1 MISDNFQDGFCV
13 LVSQLTRIG
22 ARLFPKLA
30 AHQAARRRFAHLVR
44 DRNNFTHPDQL
55 APLLAP
61 YRLVSFDLFDTLVWR
76 KVALD
81 DVHRKTAEFG
91 ERTICGDDGPL
102 PAGLL
107 LNARGR
113 HQEAIKQAGM
123 RADPPQNEADLT
135 QVLDSALAPYL
146 RNASVRAGAV
156 QALIAYEI
164 ETERRVL
171 TVDSVMRDFVK
182 ALRAQ
187 GKTVILT
194 SDMYFPD
201 AWLKV
206 LVDNLGLLS
215 LFDHVFVSA
224 SVGVTKHSGLLFEH
238 IDQTL
243 GSHGWRRLHLGDH
256 WTNDVVRPR
265 QHGWD
270 ALHYFNRENEIRKS
284 RLEHETRLGAHSTPA
299 ARRDLVARIE
309 AADPADALV
318 RLVSA
323 GFHSFARQVLSRACI
338 GRFDRV
344 LFLTRDGTIYR
355 HLLQQLVA
363 DSGAA
368 DHLSLPPFQD
378 LAFSRRAG
386 VLLTCPAAEDPNWTE
401 YLRFHVRWM
410 RDEEAT
416 LGAILATFA
425 LQHDEIGVLAQA
437 NPDLALDDLAA
448 DAAMVAALDAALQA
462 KRGRVVAYLDQQDLF
477 APDQRLLLVDI
488 GYSGTIL
495 KSLTEH
501 LYRRERDGQPVNS
514 VYEMQMFAA
523 NRFYAGNLDKLHPR
537 VSMPEPLMV
546 GRTDWRQRAA
556 ACNFAWLEPF
566 AVDRGRGSLRDY
578 RDDGTGRMQP
588 VFGPGASDLG
598 PVCPERLLRTAR
610 GLDRLL
616 RAAPLADR
624 DADRAI
630 SDAIVARFANP
641 RRRTLKGVEGVTHQA
656 GLAEIT
662 EGGLLRRVRPWRLRA
677 DLSRCLHED
686 RWVQGS
692 MSASRLGWLNPALN
706 RVIGL
711 ITR

>member
-1 MISDNFQDGFCV
+1 M
-13 LVSQLTRIG
+13 
-22 ARLFPKLA
+22 LA
-30 AHQAARRRFAHLVR
+30 PRRAAAEAARRRFAHLGR
-44 DRNNFTHPDQL
+44 DSNNFTHPDQL

-76 KVALD
+76 EVALE

-91 ERTICGDDGPL
+91 ERVICGDEGPL

-113 HQEAIKQAGM
+113 HQEALKQAGM
-123 RADPPQNEADLT
+123 RADPPRNEADLT
-135 QVLDSALAPYL
+135 HVLDSALAPYL
-146 RNASVRAGAV
+146 RNASARARAV
-156 QALIAYEI
+156 QALIAHEI

-171 TVDSVMRDFVK
+171 TVDPVMRDFVVR
-182 ALRAQ
+182 LRAQ
-187 GKTVILT
+187 DKAVILT
-194 SDMYFPD
+194 SDMYFPED
-201 AWLKV
+201 WLR
-206 LVDNLGLLS
+206 LLLRDLGLLP

-224 SVGVTKHSGLLFEH
+224 SVGVTKHSGLLYDH
-238 IDQTL
+238 IDRTL
-243 GSHGWRRLHLGDH
+243 GSHDWRRLHLGDN
-256 WTNDVVRPR
+256 WTNDVTRPR

-270 ALHYFNRENEIRKS
+270 ALHYFNRENEIRKT
-284 RLEHETRLGAHSTPA
+284 RLEHETRLDAHRTPA
-299 ARRDLVARIE
+299 ARRDLVSQIE
-309 AADPADALV
+309 ARDPEDALV

-323 GFHSFARQVLSRACI
+323 GFLSFSRQVLSRACL

-355 HLLQQLVA
+355 HLLAQHLADCGAGDQLA
-363 DSGAA
+363 
-368 DHLSLPPFQD
+368 LPEFGD

-386 VLLTCPAAEDPNWTE
+386 VLLTCPAAQEPDWAE

-410 RDEEAT
+410 RGDDAT
-416 LGAILATFA
+416 LGSIMATFA
-425 LQHDEIGVLAQA
+425 LTSDEVGVLAQTDS
-437 NPDLALDDLAA
+437 DLSLDDLAG

-462 KRGRVVAYLDQQDLF
+462 KRDRVVAYLDQQDLF
-477 APDQRLLLVDI
+477 TPDQRLLLVDI

-501 LYRRERDGQPVNS
+501 LYRRERDGQPVNTL
-514 VYEMQMFAA
+514 YEMQMFAA
-523 NRFYAGNLDKLHPR
+523 NRFFAGNLDKLHPR
-537 VSMPEPLMV
+537 IAMPDPLMV
-546 GRTDWRQRAA
+546 GRADWRQRAA
-556 ACNFAWLEPF
+556 AFNFAWLEPF
-566 AVDRGRGSLRDY
+566 AVDRGRGSLRDF
-578 RDDGTGRMQP
+578 RDDGTGWMEP
-588 VFGPGASDLG
+588 VFGPGAADPG
-598 PVCPERLLRTAR
+598 PVGPQRLLRTAR

-616 RAAPLADR
+616 RAAPLSDR
-624 DADRAI
+624 EADRAI
-630 SDAIVARFANP
+630 SDAIAARFANP
-641 RRRTLKGVEGVTHQA
+641 RRSTLKGVEGVTHQA